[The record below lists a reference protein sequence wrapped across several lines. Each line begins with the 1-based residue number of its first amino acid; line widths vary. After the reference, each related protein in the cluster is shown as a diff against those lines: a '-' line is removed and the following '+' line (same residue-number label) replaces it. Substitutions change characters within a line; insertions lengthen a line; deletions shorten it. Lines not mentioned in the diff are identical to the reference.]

1 MTNFERITKSP
12 EKLAEFINL
21 VLVCACDNHGDC
33 DECPLTG
40 TCYTNGIK
48 KWLKQESD
56 TE

>member
-12 EKLAEFINL
+12 EKLAEFIDL
-21 VLVCACDNHGDC
+21 VLVCACDNHGEC

-40 TCYTNGIK
+40 TCETNGIK

-56 TE
+56 TK